1 MKIASTPGG
10 RVPSNLDH
18 ALVFDVNRIAQLKAR
33 IEELTAE
40 KGRQRAEYREIKRTQ
55 RRLEA
60 ERKEKDKEVENLH
73 TRCNELQML
82 KFGALI
88 DLEALESFS
97 VNDVGEAL
105 KEQLRVLEAHVVHKI
120 KEMDEQVLLAKQE
133 LNEKLRTNT
142 QSINGMVK
150 LKDDRAFY
158 DKELGEAQADV
169 AVDSSFRNAQEAE
182 EKKRLLQL
190 SDLQTQEIQKL
201 RDEIGRLSRKG
212 GHVLPPSKASAVPTL
227 PPI

>member
-1 MKIASTPGG
+1 MKLKYLLATSVVGLSAATLSAPASAQSTGSVEFEEGTTITVTGVRDQAVGGVEIPDTP
-10 RVPSNLDH
+10 
-18 ALVFDVNRIAQLKAR
+18 K
-33 IEELTAE
+33 
-40 KGRQRAEYREIKRTQ
+40 
-55 RRLEA
+55 
-60 ERKEKDKEVENLH
+60 
-73 TRCNELQML
+73 
-82 KFGALI
+82 
-88 DLEALESFS
+88 
-97 VNDVGEAL
+97 
-105 KEQLRVLEAHVVHKI
+105 
-120 KEMDEQVLLAKQE
+120 AKQE